1 MGSNIKIK
9 TVPSQAV
16 GALDVVATIQQAL
29 AQQTLKTIGLATGST
44 MLPIY
49 ERLRTLGI
57 DFSEVTSFNLDEYV
71 GIAADDEHSY
81 AHFMQQELFAAVPFK
96 QSFLPNGMAADLN
109 AECARY
115 ETLLQ
120 QAGLDLQLLG
130 VGENGHIA
138 FNEPGTPFDSVTHVA
153 ELTASTQAVNQR
165 FFAPGVAVPT
175 QALTMGIQS
184 ILSAKKIILVAFG
197 ERKREAMMHLLN
209 GDVTA
214 EWPITKLWH
223 HPDVEVITDLTF
235 PNNNAA

>member
-9 TVPSQAV
+9 TVPTQAV
-16 GALDVVATIQQAL
+16 GAVNVVETIKQGL
-29 AQQTLKTIGLATGST
+29 ENQTLHSIGLATGGT

-49 ERLRTLGI
+49 ERLQSAGL
-57 DFSEVTSFNLDEYV
+57 DFSTVTSFNLDEYV
-71 GIAADDEHSY
+71 GMDAEDEHSY
-81 AHFMQQELFAAVPFK
+81 AHFMRTQLFDAVKFAN
-96 QSFLPNGMAADLN
+96 SHLPNGMAVDLN

-115 ETLLQ
+115 EALLQ
-120 QAGLDLQLLG
+120 QSGLDLQLLG

-197 ERKREAMMHLLN
+197 ERKRTAMEHLLH
-209 GDVTA
+209 GDVNP

-223 HPDVEVITDLTF
+223 HHDVEVITDLTF
-235 PNNNAA
+235 SDL